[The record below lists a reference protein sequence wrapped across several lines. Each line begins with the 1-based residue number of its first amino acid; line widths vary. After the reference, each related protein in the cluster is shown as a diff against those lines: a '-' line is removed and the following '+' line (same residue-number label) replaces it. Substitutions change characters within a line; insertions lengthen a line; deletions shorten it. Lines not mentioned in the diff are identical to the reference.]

1 MPNTFFQKH
10 KSILI
15 ILSLIITLN
24 LLLKWFKIES
34 IPPGATYDEI
44 IYASE
49 ALVILKY
56 GTDLS
61 GEWRPWHLAPSDGMY
76 SELTSTTL
84 LPGFVIFPNNPIL
97 ASKFMPVMLGSLI
110 PALLGLI
117 VYYFYREKIFLL
129 STGLI
134 ATLNPWIFQFS
145 RMGYDSLF
153 SIVFYLIGIVC
164 LLYFSNWKKLWSFIP
179 FFWGF
184 FQYQGHKLVLVPLIL
199 ITTTSLIFQSYKQ
212 KKYQQTL
219 KINTPA
225 ISMVIFSLI
234 LTFGYL
240 LRLSSIS
247 SSVRMNE
254 FSITDQSIVAREVDE
269 KRRMS
274 LSSPFST
281 LINNK
286 YSATAS
292 IIFHR
297 LLKSFDPYILFIRGD
312 KSVDTFTVF
321 DYGFFH
327 KIDILLIIFFLTL
340 TSITLKQQLIGFLF
354 LTSFTLAGTLPNLLR
369 NGAIW
374 ITFRGAFAFIGLVM
388 IISVGFALLLKNLS
402 VKWQV
407 LILAIY
413 LICSSIFLH
422 TYFFRYPVTH
432 TLYPGFYERVLANY
446 IKRLNQNQFLLI
458 TERTDATFDYL
469 LTYNQLIDQET
480 SSTLRQASLSRQ
492 RNLTNNT
499 IKIRE
504 NCPNNWD
511 ELINEKTII
520 AIDLVNQ
527 PCTPPI
533 SDTSYIE
540 IKSLIDSG
548 TRFSIYN
555 DKLCS
560 KYNLEPYPHVKFNK
574 FAVENLNDEEFC
586 KTFFYK

>member
-1 MPNTFFQKH
+1 MLNIFTKKY
-10 KSILI
+10 KSVLLLVVLI
-15 ILSLIITLN
+15 IALN
-24 LLLKWFKIES
+24 LLLKWLRIES
-34 IPPGATYDEI
+34 TPPGTTYDEI

-49 ALVILKY
+49 AQVILKY

-61 GEWRPWHLAPSDGMY
+61 GNWRPWHLAPSDGMY

-84 LPGFVIFPNNPIL
+84 IPGFIVFPNNPIL
-97 ASKFMPVMLGSLI
+97 ASKLVPVILGSLI

-164 LLYFSNWKKLWSFIP
+164 LLYFSSWKKLWAILP

-184 FQYQGHKLVLVPLIL
+184 FQYQGHKLVLVPLVL
-199 ITTTSLIFQSYKQ
+199 ITTISIIVKTHKQNKYKQ
-212 KKYQQTL
+212 TFKLNLPLLT
-219 KINTPA
+219 I
-225 ISMVIFSLI
+225 VIFSLV
-234 LTFGYL
+234 LTLGYL

-254 FSITDQSIVAREVDE
+254 FSITDQSIISREVDE
-269 KRRMS
+269 KRRLS
-274 LSSPFST
+274 LNSPFLT
-281 LINNK
+281 ILNNK
-286 YSATAS
+286 YTATANV
-292 IIFHR
+292 IFYR

-327 KIDILLIIFFLTL
+327 KIDIFLLILFLIL
-340 TSITLKQQLIGFLF
+340 TSITLKKQLIGFLF
-354 LTSFTLAGTLPNLLR
+354 LATFTLAGTLPNLLR
-369 NGAIW
+369 NGDIW

-388 IISVGFALLLKNLS
+388 MISVGFGLLLKTLS
-402 VKWQV
+402 IKWQTI
-407 LILAIY
+407 ILAIY
-413 LICSSIFLH
+413 LICSFIFLH
-422 TYFFRYPVTH
+422 TYFFRYPITH

-446 IKRLNQNQFLLI
+446 IKRLDQHQFLLI
-458 TERTDATFDYL
+458 TERTDATYDYL
-469 LTYNQLIDQET
+469 LTYNQLINQET
-480 SSTLRQASLSRQ
+480 PKSLKEASLSRQ
-492 RNLTNNT
+492 RNLANNS
-499 IKIRE
+499 IIIIE
-504 NCPNNWD
+504 NCPSNWN
-511 ELINEKTII
+511 ELINENTII

-533 SDTSYIE
+533 DDTSFIE

-548 TRFSIYN
+548 TRFLIYN

-560 KYNLEPYPHVKFNK
+560 KYDLNPYPHVKENK
-574 FAVENLNDEEFC
+574 FAVEKLTNNEFC
-586 KTFFYK
+586 RSFFYK